1 MQFDQID
8 RNRDGRVDR
17 NEIDMFLADRGI
29 EDEHRAQIVDEIF
42 DKLDLDQNGFV
53 DLNEFSSEYVSTKNQ
68 LIERE

>member
-1 MQFDQID
+1 
-8 RNRDGRVDR
+8 
-17 NEIDMFLADRGI
+17 MFLADRGI